1 MEGWRGRGGEG
12 NYKRQSL
19 GGEVAMRFCLLV
31 MWEAAPI
38 VSATR
43 LHTPEL
49 NKDNNNRDA
58 KVDGKSP

>member
-1 MEGWRGRGGEG
+1 
-12 NYKRQSL
+12 
-19 GGEVAMRFCLLV
+19 MRFCLLV

-49 NKDNNNRDA
+49 TKDNNNRDA